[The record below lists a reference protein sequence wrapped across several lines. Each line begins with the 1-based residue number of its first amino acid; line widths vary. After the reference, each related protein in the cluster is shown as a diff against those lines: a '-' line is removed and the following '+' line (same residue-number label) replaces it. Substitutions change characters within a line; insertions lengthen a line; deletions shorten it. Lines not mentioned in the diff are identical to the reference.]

1 MSKDS
6 QEKKIFRIHKIS
18 AAGGEKK
25 RTGSMDFR
33 AQRGEQKTPRSGRTN
48 PSHAVERDWEL
59 APVPSPKFNLV
70 NTRILHI
77 FSL

>member
-25 RTGSMDFR
+25 NWIYGSRRRREKPR
-33 AQRGEQKTPRSGRTN
+33 AAEEN
-48 PSHAVERDWEL
+48 PSHAVAIPIE
-59 APVPSPKFNLV
+59 K
-70 NTRILHI
+70 IY
-77 FSL
+77 